1 MFQPWHSS
9 KYKLA
14 IFLASIFVFCTS
26 NGYADDKMTLSL
38 DEAILLAVR
47 NNPNVQSSR
56 LNYVSQKF
64 NLCIQ
69 QWQFVP
75 HYSFQAGAQYNRTGS
90 TSQQLF
96 GTHNYNVQP
105 VVSLLTPYGTQLTFS
120 GTNAATDHYNPG
132 LSFQIMQPL
141 IRGFGKPVVEAA
153 LENAKDSEVIARLN
167 VEGVLRST
175 VSSVIS
181 AYLDVVMVERTIN
194 IDEQAVRRAEKSVE
208 QTRLY
213 IQAGHKAGN
222 ELVTV
227 QANVASAKMQL
238 INDKNNLRQARY
250 ALLTAIGMDPNTDV
264 TFTTLNLQNLI
275 NKYRV
280 PSLAETKRNVLDN
293 DVQYQVDQI
302 TLHGPTERSLLIAED
317 NTRWQLNFAATA
329 TTGNGSGGGANSGVN
344 SLINGI
350 NQSQSVSLTLQVPID
365 DQISKQSVANA
376 KIALKQAD
384 LALMQEKWNKE
395 TSGING
401 WNLVQSAEQSLRF
414 AQAAEKLQEKTYNV
428 SYQKYLHG
436 LIDSLELQSAQL
448 SLIQSQQTMLAS
460 EISYIRAL
468 VNLDLLEGNTLKTW
482 NIGVRL

>member
-1 MFQPWHSS
+1 
-9 KYKLA
+9 
-14 IFLASIFVFCTS
+14 
-26 NGYADDKMTLSL
+26 MTLSL

-105 VVSLLTPYGTQLTFS
+105 AVSLLTPYGTQLTFS